1 MSLEVAVRATVEE
14 AQSALELDFRQP
26 ALLEQALTHRSL
38 LQDMRQ
44 IQASNERLEFL
55 GDSVLGQVVAE
66 YLYRKHPRWAEG
78 RLTKIKAAAVSEPT
92 LAQAARRLGLGN
104 LVRMSR
110 GEEQS
115 GGRDRDSLLSDALEA
130 VIGALYLDRGMRGA
144 RTFVLR
150 VLQDSIDRIEAQLQG
165 KDYKTV
171 LQEQIQE
178 QTKTVPHYKVIEESG
193 PDHAKMFVVQ
203 VLVNHQVLGCG
214 SGRTKKAAE
223 QAAARQALETSGG
236 KA

>member
-14 AQSALELDFRQP
+14 AESTLELDFRQP

-144 RTFVLR
+144 RAFVLR

-203 VLVNHQVLGCG
+203 VLVNHQVLGHG